1 MMIKTKSSEIT
12 VFIHSDVPELLGK
25 IHKKVNF
32 DSTKALITIIGKGYL
47 KSKNLLILLKIFQ
60 FKIETVSTDK
70 GKS

>member
-1 MMIKTKSSEIT
+1 M
-12 VFIHSDVPELLGK
+12 
-25 IHKKVNF
+25 KVNF

-70 GKS
+70 GKAGLLGLLGNH